1 MRKIEY
7 IFIESDCQR
16 CNSASEKP
24 NSFEFFR
31 VQAGSSNA
39 QDDDSKSDC
48 CAVSLFRHHFIVN
61 KEGLVSNPIDI
72 SSTANLIQGPIYDR
86 NKYNR
91 CSISIHYCGSLEPGS
106 LDYEVREKLIRL
118 LVELRSR
125 FPDAK
130 ILATNEFITETV
142 NSKHGP
148 HGSITVSN
156 SMNLLR
162 RELSDM
168 P

>member
-1 MRKIEY
+1 MRKIVY
-7 IFIESDCQR
+7 IFIESD
-16 CNSASEKP
+16 
-24 NSFEFFR
+24 
-31 VQAGSSNA
+31 A
-39 QDDDSKSDC
+39 QNDDSKSGC
-48 CAVSLFRHHFIVN
+48 CAVSLFRHHFVIN
-61 KEGLVSNPIDI
+61 KEGNVLNPIDI
-72 SSTANLIQGPIYDR
+72 CSTANLIQGPIYER

-91 CSISIHYCGSLEPGS
+91 CSISIHYCGSLELGTIN
-106 LDYEVREKLIRL
+106 YELREKLIRL
-118 LVELRSR
+118 LVDLRSR

-130 ILATNEFITETV
+130 ILATNEFLPETV

-148 HGSITVSN
+148 HSSITVSN